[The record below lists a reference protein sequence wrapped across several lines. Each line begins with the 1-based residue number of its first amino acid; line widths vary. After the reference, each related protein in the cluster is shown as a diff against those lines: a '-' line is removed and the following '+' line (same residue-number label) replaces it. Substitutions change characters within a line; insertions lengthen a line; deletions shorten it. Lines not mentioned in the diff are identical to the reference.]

1 MKMLL
6 LACLTCSSIGVQVV
20 GPLLLSAFV
29 DDAQSDETLNVL
41 FVIAFAFIA
50 ISFLQMLLGAIEA
63 YVSADIAMSSTNEL
77 REDLTRRLLGL
88 GGRFYDENT
97 TGYLIERVDGDIG
110 LLANFFSEFTVQI
123 VGNSLFLIGI
133 IVVVLS
139 MNLRLGLFVGLFDLI
154 AILVL
159 RRMRSLGVAEW
170 KEARQTN
177 ANLFGF
183 IEERLLGLEDI
194 GTNGGRA
201 FVLGQLSS
209 ILNRLLHVT
218 RRARRLSNV
227 TFIAISSLFVFGEAL
242 ALFLSISEYRHH
254 LISIGTVFLLEYYLQ
269 LVIVPINALVSQ
281 FQDFQAAS
289 ASISRVEEL
298 RSLQSDV
305 ANGPGVVFG
314 DDAPKVEFSQVTFG
328 YDPTQPVL
336 HDMTFS
342 VPPGEVVGVLGP
354 TGSGKTSLANLLVRL
369 YDPQTGSVRIAGAD
383 IRQADLKQLRDYVG
397 VVPQSVHIFR
407 GTVRDNVTLFR
418 KDHDDAVLIDVLQ
431 ECGLRQWLERLPN
444 GLDTVLDAN
453 DSGISAG
460 EAQLLS
466 IARTM
471 IRNPRVVILDE
482 VSSRLDP
489 LTEESIQCAIAR
501 LLANRTAMIIAHRPR
516 TIMHAHWI
524 MLLDGG
530 GIREFGKRADLQGD
544 PSSAFS
550 SVWRLNGGE
559 IT

>member
-1 MKMLL
+1 
-6 LACLTCSSIGVQVV
+6 
-20 GPLLLSAFV
+20 
-29 DDAQSDETLNVL
+29 
-41 FVIAFAFIA
+41 
-50 ISFLQMLLGAIEA
+50 
-63 YVSADIAMSSTNEL
+63 
-77 REDLTRRLLGL
+77 
-88 GGRFYDENT
+88 
-97 TGYLIERVDGDIG
+97 
-110 LLANFFSEFTVQI
+110 
-123 VGNSLFLIGI
+123 
-133 IVVVLS
+133 
-139 MNLRLGLFVGLFDLI
+139 
-154 AILVL
+154 
-159 RRMRSLGVAEW
+159 
-170 KEARQTN
+170 
-177 ANLFGF
+177 
-183 IEERLLGLEDI
+183 
-194 GTNGGRA
+194 
-201 FVLGQLSS
+201 
-209 ILNRLLHVT
+209 
-218 RRARRLSNV
+218 LSNV

-559 IT
+559 IK